1 MWKTKFHTHSKQ
13 QRDVTGHK
21 KETVGRVVHNLLAL
35 APQLFTSQLG
45 IWDPLISYYFKL
57 HKNHVVVERCEADT
71 NMKQSVTSWLQTFD
85 TDFFY
90 TGIQALVPR

>member
-21 KETVGRVVHNLLAL
+21 IETVGRVVHNLLAV
-35 APQLFTSQLG
+35 APQPYTRQIG
-45 IWDPLISYYFKL
+45 ICGPLISYYFKPR
-57 HKNHVVVERCEADT
+57 KNHVVVEWCAADADV
-71 NMKQSVTSWLQTFD
+71 KQSATSWQQKLD